1 MKKIFVLL
9 FLLIATI
16 GTAQNGI
23 SYQAVLLNPNGEQL
37 PGADNSKIPL
47 VNSSIC
53 LRFSIAASSGGT
65 PEYQET
71 ITTKTDAFGMVNV
84 TIGTGNPTPGSPS
97 FNTISW
103 GSGPKNLKVELDLT
117 GLCTSFITVSDQPF
131 TSVPFALYALNSGS
145 GGGSSTTTL
154 TGDVS
159 GTGTGTI
166 ATSIANDAVTTA
178 KIANSSVTNT
188 KLQNSSITINGN
200 TVPLGGT
207 ATINTSPIG
216 TVLTSGNVLVGNA
229 SNLAAEVS
237 MNGDVSINNLG
248 VTTIA
253 PNAVTSS
260 KIADSNVTN
269 AKLQNSSITI
279 NGNTVDLGGTA
290 TINASPVGTTLTSGN
305 VLVGS
310 ASNLAAEVT
319 MNGDVT
325 ITNAGVTVIGTG
337 KVTDVKLDKTNI
349 PLSGFGAAV
358 TAVDLGSNK
367 LTNVTDP
374 TLPQDAATKNYV
386 DSATSAITALADGKI
401 YIGNASNVAAEVSMN
416 GDVSINNL
424 GSTTIAPNAVTY
436 SKFQNI
442 STTDKVLGRVSAGSG
457 EIEEIATTG
466 TGNVVR
472 ANSPTMTAPSL
483 GTPASGILTNVT
495 GLPLTSGV
503 TGILLSSNG
512 GTGVDNGTKT
522 ITLDGNFT
530 TSGTFTTTLNT
541 TADTDVTLPATG
553 TLATLAGAETLTNKT
568 LTSPI
573 MTNPELGIPV
583 SGILTNVT
591 GLPLDSGVTGILPIS
606 NGGTGQTT
614 KATAFDA
621 LSPMTA
627 AGDIIYGGTSGAG
640 SVLVKGTDGQVL
652 TLASGAP
659 SWANP
664 DGVKTMGSIGST
676 PNASGA
682 TISGTTLTL
691 QPANNSFGGV
701 VTTEYQIFA
710 GSKMFKSVI
719 NVVPNI
725 PASGNGA
732 SSIIAAQNGFTSG
745 SNSGGA
751 LTLEAGDGNGSGA
764 GGNIYLNPGTSG
776 SGTSGITQINGQV
789 KITGGSPASGEV
801 LTSDATGIAT
811 WAAIPST
818 NLTTGVTGVLP
829 GTNGGTGVDNGIK
842 TITLGGNLTTS
853 GGAFATTLTTTDNT
867 NVTLP
872 TTGTLATLDG
882 TETLT
887 NKSLTSPIL
896 TGTTTSDILKVNKI
910 VDTNAVIN
918 SSGDDNVIINSM
930 SGRFKFPLGLSKI
943 KVINSNVKVNSI
955 ILCTVTKNTFMN
967 TYNTNNYILSVDAYD
982 TFFTVTLLSA
992 VTTSDKFEINFLVI
1006 NNNL

>member
-1 MKKIFVLL
+1 
-9 FLLIATI
+9 
-16 GTAQNGI
+16 
-23 SYQAVLLNPNGEQL
+23 
-37 PGADNSKIPL
+37 
-47 VNSSIC
+47 
-53 LRFSIAASSGGT
+53 
-65 PEYQET
+65 
-71 ITTKTDAFGMVNV
+71 MVNV

-349 PLSGFGAAV
+349 PLSGFGAAE

>member
-1 MKKIFVLL
+1 
-9 FLLIATI
+9 
-16 GTAQNGI
+16 
-23 SYQAVLLNPNGEQL
+23 
-37 PGADNSKIPL
+37 
-47 VNSSIC
+47 
-53 LRFSIAASSGGT
+53 
-65 PEYQET
+65 
-71 ITTKTDAFGMVNV
+71 
-84 TIGTGNPTPGSPS
+84 
-97 FNTISW
+97 
-103 GSGPKNLKVELDLT
+103 
-117 GLCTSFITVSDQPF
+117 
-131 TSVPFALYALNSGS
+131 
-145 GGGSSTTTL
+145 
-154 TGDVS
+154 
-159 GTGTGTI
+159 
-166 ATSIANDAVTTA
+166 
-178 KIANSSVTNT
+178 
-188 KLQNSSITINGN
+188 
-200 TVPLGGT
+200 
-207 ATINTSPIG
+207 
-216 TVLTSGNVLVGNA
+216 
-229 SNLAAEVS
+229 
-237 MNGDVSINNLG
+237 
-248 VTTIA
+248 
-253 PNAVTSS
+253 
-260 KIADSNVTN
+260 
-269 AKLQNSSITI
+269 
-279 NGNTVDLGGTA
+279 
-290 TINASPVGTTLTSGN
+290 
-305 VLVGS
+305 
-310 ASNLAAEVT
+310 
-319 MNGDVT
+319 
-325 ITNAGVTVIGTG
+325 
-337 KVTDVKLDKTNI
+337 
-349 PLSGFGAAV
+349 
-358 TAVDLGSNK
+358 
-367 LTNVTDP
+367 
-374 TLPQDAATKNYV
+374 
-386 DSATSAITALADGKI
+386 
-401 YIGNASNVAAEVSMN
+401 
-416 GDVSINNL
+416 
-424 GSTTIAPNAVTY
+424 
-436 SKFQNI
+436 
-442 STTDKVLGRVSAGSG
+442 
-457 EIEEIATTG
+457 
-466 TGNVVR
+466 
-472 ANSPTMTAPSL
+472 MTAPSL

>member
-1 MKKIFVLL
+1 
-9 FLLIATI
+9 
-16 GTAQNGI
+16 
-23 SYQAVLLNPNGEQL
+23 
-37 PGADNSKIPL
+37 
-47 VNSSIC
+47 
-53 LRFSIAASSGGT
+53 
-65 PEYQET
+65 
-71 ITTKTDAFGMVNV
+71 MVNV

>member
-1 MKKIFVLL
+1 
-9 FLLIATI
+9 
-16 GTAQNGI
+16 
-23 SYQAVLLNPNGEQL
+23 
-37 PGADNSKIPL
+37 
-47 VNSSIC
+47 
-53 LRFSIAASSGGT
+53 
-65 PEYQET
+65 
-71 ITTKTDAFGMVNV
+71 
-84 TIGTGNPTPGSPS
+84 
-97 FNTISW
+97 
-103 GSGPKNLKVELDLT
+103 
-117 GLCTSFITVSDQPF
+117 
-131 TSVPFALYALNSGS
+131 
-145 GGGSSTTTL
+145 
-154 TGDVS
+154 
-159 GTGTGTI
+159 
-166 ATSIANDAVTTA
+166 
-178 KIANSSVTNT
+178 
-188 KLQNSSITINGN
+188 
-200 TVPLGGT
+200 
-207 ATINTSPIG
+207 
-216 TVLTSGNVLVGNA
+216 
-229 SNLAAEVS
+229 
-237 MNGDVSINNLG
+237 
-248 VTTIA
+248 
-253 PNAVTSS
+253 
-260 KIADSNVTN
+260 
-269 AKLQNSSITI
+269 
-279 NGNTVDLGGTA
+279 
-290 TINASPVGTTLTSGN
+290 
-305 VLVGS
+305 
-310 ASNLAAEVT
+310 
-319 MNGDVT
+319 
-325 ITNAGVTVIGTG
+325 
-337 KVTDVKLDKTNI
+337 
-349 PLSGFGAAV
+349 
-358 TAVDLGSNK
+358 
-367 LTNVTDP
+367 
-374 TLPQDAATKNYV
+374 
-386 DSATSAITALADGKI
+386 
-401 YIGNASNVAAEVSMN
+401 MN

>member
-16 GTAQNGI
+16 GAAQNGI

-237 MNGDVSINNLG
+237 MNGDVSIYNLG

-349 PLSGFGAAV
+349 PLSGFGAAE